1 MYIAIMAEQSLKD
14 KTVKGTFWSAADAI
28 LGQGVTFLVGL
39 VLARLLTP
47 SEYGLIGIVLIFTSV
62 LGGFV
67 DSGFS
72 TALIRKKGATN
83 DDYNTMFVTNMV
95 MSVLMCGLLYLLAPS
110 IAHFFERNELI
121 SLVRVMGLMLIFQA
135 LSITQVTILTKRLDF
150 KSKTYA
156 SLTAAVLSGI
166 IGIVM
171 AYYGFG
177 VWALVGQKLS
187 QSLCYSISL
196 WVVNRW
202 WPNGTFSRQSFVY
215 MWGFGWKM
223 MVSGIL
229 NNIWEQLYQVVV
241 GKFYSPSTLGQYTRA
256 REYATIFSANFT
268 SIIQRVTFPVL
279 SEVQDDT
286 TRMVAAYRRI
296 IKVTM
301 FVTCICLISLGAVSE
316 PFLYCLIGPQ
326 WHEAAMYLPLIC
338 ISLSLYPM
346 HAINLNMLKVLG
358 RSDIFLGIE
367 ILKKIISVLPIC
379 LGIFINIYWM
389 LIGTIVIGICSVF
402 INSYYTGKHLGYNTF
417 MQLRDVAPSYF
428 IAFVV
433 ALSVYFIKYLPFNNY
448 IILALQI
455 VVGIIVFLFIC
466 KAFKVEEFEEL
477 KGLLKPFLN
486 KIRKK

>member
-1 MYIAIMAEQSLKD
+1 MAEQSLKD
-14 KTVKGTFWSAADAI
+14 KTVKGVGWSAADSI
-28 LGQGVTFLVGL
+28 LGHGVTFLVGL

-72 TALIRKKGATN
+72 AALIRKKGAT
-83 DDYNTMFVTNMV
+83 DVDYNTMFITNMV
-95 MSVLMCGLLYLLAPS
+95 MSVLMCVLLYVFAPT
-110 IAHFFERNELI
+110 IAHFFERNELVD
-121 SLVRVMGLMLIFQA
+121 LVRVMGLMLIFQA

-156 SLTAAVLSGI
+156 SLSAAVLSGVV
-166 IGIVM
+166 GIAM
-171 AYYGFG
+171 AFCGFG

-187 QSLCYSISL
+187 HSLCYSISL
-196 WVVNRW
+196 WIVNKW
-202 WPNGTFSRQSFVY
+202 WPKGTFSRKSFAY
-215 MWGFGWKM
+215 MWDFGWKM

-229 NNIWEQLYQVVV
+229 NNIWEQLYQVIV

-286 TRMVAAYRRI
+286 TRMVVAYRRI

-301 FVTCICLISLGAVSE
+301 FVTCICLIALGAVSE
-316 PFLYCLIGPQ
+316 PFIYCLIGPQ

-367 ILKKIISVLPIC
+367 ILKKIIGIGPVC

-389 LIGTIVIGICSVF
+389 LIGTIIAGIISVF

-417 MQLRDVAPSYF
+417 MQIRDVAPSYL
-428 IAFVV
+428 IAFIV
-433 ALSVYFIKYLPFNNY
+433 ALSVYFIKYLQFNNY
-448 IILALQI
+448 FILTLQI

-466 KAFKVEEFEEL
+466 KVFKVEEYSEL

-486 KIRKK
+486 KRKRK